1 MVFCDRTSSKGLLH
15 HLEPVNESTPHPIS
29 ERWITSLE
37 SAVSEGRKG
46 LAVLVDPDNIRD
58 SQDLD
63 WMSGPGFDAVHTVLL
78 GGSLVTEGSMDT
90 VASWIRERTDT
101 PIVLFPGAPSQL
113 TAEADALLFLSVIS
127 GPNPDALIGKHVEAA
142 TRVRELGLDAVG
154 CGYMLIDGGR
164 TTTAHYMSGSLPIP
178 GDKPDIAATTAL
190 AGHYLGQQ
198 CMYLDTGSGAD
209 RPVSTDMIAA
219 VRAAVPCPIIVG
231 GGMTSPDAVMDA
243 WASGADL
250 AVVGSAIERAPHFL
264 SAFAAQAERQR

>member
-1 MVFCDRTSSKGLLH
+1 M
-15 HLEPVNESTPHPIS
+15 NEAKPHPFS
-29 ERWITSLE
+29 KRWITALE
-37 SAVSEGRKG
+37 SARAAGRKG
-46 LAVLVDPDNIRD
+46 LAVLVDPDKVK
-58 SQDLD
+58 SGADLD
-63 WMSGPGFDAVHTVLL
+63 WMSQQGFEAVHTVLL

-90 VASWIRERTDT
+90 VAAWIRERTET
-101 PIVLFPGAPSQL
+101 PIVLFPGSPNQL
-113 TAEADALLFLSVIS
+113 TSDADALLFLSVIS
-127 GPNPDALIGKHVEAA
+127 GRNPDALIGKHVEAA

-231 GGMTSPDAVMDA
+231 GGITSPDAVMDA
-243 WASGADL
+243 WAAGADL
-250 AVVGSAIERAPHFL
+250 AVVGSAIERDPHFL
-264 SAFAAQAERQR
+264 EAFAAEIQRQD